1 MVHEFFSFSFR
12 APTARL
18 LSSKR
23 YAKAGMAA
31 ATDKM
36 AHSFSAPAD
45 RKGRTGATLSVFAW
59 KNSQEVFEKQWKHFQ
74 QTPAI
79 VCRNNGYVSALPSK
93 QKRRSSKRVLFLFL
107 F

>member
-36 AHSFSAPAD
+36 AHSFSASAD
-45 RKGRTGATLSVFAW
+45 RKGRTGPLWQFLHGKTLKRFL
-59 KNSQEVFEKQWKHFQ
+59 
-74 QTPAI
+74 
-79 VCRNNGYVSALPSK
+79 RNNGDTFSK
-93 QKRRSSKRVLFLFL
+93 HPPLFAETMVTF
-107 F
+107 

>member
-23 YAKAGMAA
+23 YAKAGMAV

-36 AHSFSAPAD
+36 AHSFSVPAD

-59 KNSQEVFEKQWKHFQ
+59 KNSQEVFEKQWRHFSKH
-74 QTPAI
+74 P
-79 VCRNNGYVSALPSK
+79 P
-93 QKRRSSKRVLFLFL
+93 LFAETMVTF
-107 F
+107 